1 MTLEEK
7 YEIGFPILEKL
18 FNLKKEELIE
28 LLKDIFEENDSVLE
42 ILENKP
48 SVIKTL
54 KDDKADNIAIHFYG
68 SIEINF
74 FGIFYKPEHGSGNYL
89 VRFNKYFKLDI

>member
-28 LLKDIFEENDSVLE
+28 LLKEIFDDNDSVLE

-48 SVIKTL
+48 SVIKTI

-74 FGIFYKPEHGSGNYL
+74 FGIFYKPEHGSGTYL
-89 VRFNKYFKLDI
+89 VKFAYYKFCI